1 MFSRKNL
8 VFLGPPGAGKGTFAK
23 MLIKDIDVPHIST
36 GDIFRH
42 EIKNETPLG
51 LKAKE
56 CVESGQLVPDELVT
70 DMVVSRLGQNDCDNG
85 FILDGF
91 PRTLPQAD
99 LLTVAL
105 KNGGKHLDAIVSFE
119 CGEEALL
126 ERLTARI
133 MCRKCGTS
141 YNKLFAAPKT
151 EGQCDDCGP
160 DGEIYQRTDDSLET
174 ATDRLKV
181 YNEQTAPLVGY
192 YKESGYFVALECE
205 RGMDEIY
212 VDLKEALA

>member
-1 MFSRKNL
+1 MFSKKNL

-23 MLIKDIDVPHIST
+23 MLVKDVVMPHIST

-70 DMVVSRLGQNDCDNG
+70 DMVVSRLGQDDCDNG

-91 PRTLPQAD
+91 PRTINQAD
-99 LLTVAL
+99 LLTKAL
-105 KNGGKHLDAIVSFE
+105 KESGKNLDAIVSFE
-119 CGEEALL
+119 CSEKALL
-126 ERLTARI
+126 ERLTARV

-141 YNKLFAAPKT
+141 FNKLFAPPKV

-160 DGEIYQRTDDSLET
+160 EGEIYQRKDDSLET

-181 YNEQTAPLVGY
+181 YNEQTAPLVDY
-192 YKESGYFVALECE
+192 YKDSGYFVALECE
-205 RGMDEIY
+205 REMAPIY
-212 VDLKEALA
+212 ADLKEALA